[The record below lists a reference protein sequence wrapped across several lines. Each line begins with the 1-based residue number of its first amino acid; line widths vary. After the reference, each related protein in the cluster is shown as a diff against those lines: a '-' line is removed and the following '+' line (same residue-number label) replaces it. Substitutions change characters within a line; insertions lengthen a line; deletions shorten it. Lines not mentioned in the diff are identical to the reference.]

1 MARKIYKRIGIRRD
15 KNLADLSDRKQG
27 LNNLLDALVSTG
39 TYISEDLDPL
49 RNMHTEGLNANQYQK
64 IGGSRTQIT
73 NQNGQLSDLLPPVTY
88 QNKLDK
94 FQFFAGEPRLNGG
107 NGLTA
112 KYYDQ
117 ENIDISTTN
126 IFSGTPIKIDNFWEA
141 GNFTYTGKITPLA
154 NNSNGGIEWDGFF
167 IPTRTGPHTFS
178 YTTTASFTFEFED
191 IAESGTVTER
201 MRVGTD
207 HVISTEDYPGATNNE
222 TGEFD
227 PQVAFGATVTASGS
241 TNTNILTLAT
251 AGNSTKIGIGMSVS
265 GPNIVKDS
273 KVYGVNQTTGV
284 IELTHPDVTVP
295 DAGTPAIQGGA
306 ISNQNITFYRNIGV
320 LGKKSYTTPTLIA
333 YQKYRI
339 RYRYFIPR
347 YEGPGP
353 TETSSSGTF
362 IAIDSS
368 SLDRTANMDFLFP
381 GSTTSSNLR
390 FENLY
395 STDYD
400 FSDSAKGVFPKF
412 MDNSILFG
420 GGTIGSSSNSADY
433 VKVTSSK
440 KIDIKYVPPTSLS
453 DITKATQTCLLT
465 NGSPV
470 LSLDN
475 TNGIEIGNY
484 VFGEN
489 IPGGTL
495 GTGTTRVINIVINEF
510 VILDQNATGGGSKSL
525 TFIDHRGFVKR
536 VTGSATADD
545 GSTPANSILTISS
558 GDTTNLKTDM
568 IVIANGIQQ
577 YTGITTIHPSL
588 TNSDQQVK
596 IFPRQGLGNRS
607 FYFYESKGL
616 RNDSLLQFCE
626 PDIARC
632 LIVVGTVPA
641 NSNVI
646 TVESIPPDV
655 VNGWTARGF
664 QFSDRDSNGNFN
676 PTTITINTPG
686 TNQITL
692 SRATI
697 NPLLDGEKVTV
708 AAANRGDRTLC
719 CPPLDTS
726 PPFQAT
732 TEGLETS
739 SQFPNLKLSSGDVKF
754 NNLTV
759 IKDITVDSANAETDV
774 STKYLDLNYDNGTP
788 NGINYKILCE

>member
-1 MARKIYKRIGIRRD
+1 MAKKIYKRIGIRRD
-15 KNLADLSDRKQG
+15 KNLGDLSDRKQG

-49 RNMHTEGLNANQYQK
+49 RNMHTEGLNAEQYQK

-73 NQNGQLSDLLPPVTY
+73 NQNGSLSDLLPPVTY

-167 IPTRTGPHTFS
+167 IPTKTGPHTFS
-178 YTTTASFTFEFED
+178 YATTASFTFEFED
-191 IAESGTVTER
+191 IAESGTITER

-207 HVISTEDYPGATNNE
+207 HVISTEDYPGATNDE

-251 AGNSTKIGIGMSVS
+251 AGNSTRIGIGMSVS

-284 IELTHPDVTVP
+284 IELVHPDVTVP

-306 ISNQNITFYRNIGV
+306 ISNQDITFYRNVGV
-320 LGKKSYTTPTLIA
+320 LGSKSYTTPTLIA

-362 IAIDSS
+362 IAVDSS
-368 SLDRTANMDFLFP
+368 SLDRTANMDFLVP
-381 GSTTSSNLR
+381 GDASGSNLR

-395 STDYD
+395 DIDYD
-400 FSDSAKGVFPKF
+400 FSDSVKGVFPKF

-420 GGTIGSSSNSADY
+420 GGTVGSSSNSADY

-470 LSLDN
+470 ISLNN

-495 GTGTTRVINIVINEF
+495 GTGTTRVIDIVINAF

-536 VTGSATADD
+536 VTGTASSSS
-545 GSTPANSILTISS
+545 GELTISS
-558 GDTTNLKTDM
+558 GDTANLKTDM
-568 IVIANGIQQ
+568 IVIARVGTTEMQQ
-577 YTGITTIHPSL
+577 YTGITTNGS
-588 TNSDQQVK
+588 TNKVD
-596 IFPRQGLGNRS
+596 IFPKQGFTNTS

-616 RNDSLLQFCE
+616 RNDSLIQYCK
-626 PDIARC
+626 PDEARC

-641 NSNVI
+641 GENVI

-655 VNGWTARGF
+655 VTGWTARGF
-664 QFSDRDSNGNFN
+664 QFSDRDINGNFN
-676 PTTITINTPG
+676 PTTITIDTPG